1 MFLVW
6 VTHAESTP
14 LLALRIRLLP
24 EKLPSS
30 EGVEGL
36 TEYAMEISKTKQIK
50 CGSWRFSAILGDSRC
65 FSAILGFAE
74 KHRETPR
81 IAEKRRGQSFYRLFL
96 LFFVFFVFFTICF
109 LQCKKQIVKN
119 KL

>member
-50 CGSWRFSAILGDSRC
+50 CGSWRFSAILGV
-65 FSAILGFAE
+65 LGAE